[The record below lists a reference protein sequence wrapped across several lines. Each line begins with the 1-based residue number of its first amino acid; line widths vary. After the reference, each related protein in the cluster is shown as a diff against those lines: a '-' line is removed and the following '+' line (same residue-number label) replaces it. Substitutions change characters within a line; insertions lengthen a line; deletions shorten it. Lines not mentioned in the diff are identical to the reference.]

1 MFGISWPEMGVIAV
15 VALIVIGPKDLPR
28 VLRSVGQWMG
38 KAQRMAS
45 DFRRALDQAAREAG
59 VDEVKKAV
67 ETASSLTPA
76 GQVKKALTSTIAKAA
91 EPAKAAAPA
100 AVAEPEAPVINPTT
114 GDPVAPPAP
123 PSATPTAKTNGHA
136 DPAQAASAPAPA
148 EQSPPPKSAAG
159 GTA

>member
-38 KAQRMAS
+38 KAQRLAS

-76 GQVKKALTSTIAKAA
+76 GQVKKALASTIAKAA
-91 EPAKAAAPA
+91 EPAKAVAPA
-100 AVAEPEAPVINPTT
+100 AVAEPAAQIINPTT
-114 GDPVAPPAP
+114 GDPVAPPT
-123 PSATPTAKTNGHA
+123 ATPAAKTNGHA